1 MFRTYEKISLKKSR
15 KRDDSLAVIV
25 INKPDSCFARFSG
38 IQAIPIE
45 ISMAIRDAAVLC
57 WWLHKFARRD
67 VTRIIG
73 KCENMEKFSGCGFGG

>member
-57 WWLHKFARRD
+57 
-67 VTRIIG
+67 
-73 KCENMEKFSGCGFGG
+73 